1 MDGAAR
7 GASASEPL
15 RSRAMIPFLVVLFLG
30 LLLVARVPWFT
41 LFLLA
46 TFHLGG

>member
-1 MDGAAR
+1 M
-7 GASASEPL
+7 
-15 RSRAMIPFLVVLFLG
+15 MIPFLVVLFLG